1 MVLITDATMKP
12 LLKITDRDHDI
23 LCFLTLRVRVAE
35 LTQIARTWWPRAVD
49 APDIARRRLHQL
61 RRIDL
66 VKSQQVMAMQSPS
79 LLQPLCRWS
88 PGEPAPNLGR
98 IASLLHNRAAG
109 PRVTQLIYFATVRAA
124 HRFGGARAGRI
135 AQPFQ
140 VAHDLGVTE
149 MYLALLKTRP
159 ELALQWIDEDRLAP
173 YRRQQKLPDAII
185 AAYPAAPP
193 RLVLEYGGDYG
204 KRRLVDFHEDNRE
217 RGLPYEIW

>member
-1 MVLITDATMKP
+1 MKP

-23 LCFLTLRVRVAE
+23 LRFLTLRVRIAE

-49 APDIARRRLHQL
+49 APDIARRRLHEL
-61 RRIDL
+61 RTVDL
-66 VKSQQVMAMQSPS
+66 VQSQQVMVLQSLA
-79 LLQPLCRWS
+79 LLHPLCQWS
-88 PGEPAPNLGR
+88 PGEPPPNFGR
-98 IASLLHNRAAG
+98 VAWLLHHRTTG
-109 PRVTQLIYFATVRAA
+109 RRVAQRVYLATTRAA
-124 HRFGGARAGRI
+124 HRFGGARSGRI

-173 YRRQQKLPDAII
+173 YRRRQKLPDAII
-185 AAYPAAPP
+185 AVHPSALPQ
-193 RLVLEYGGDYG
+193 LVLEYGGDYG
-204 KRRLVDFHEDNRE
+204 KRRLLDFHEDNRE